1 VNRRTWSEYSSYMKE
16 AKKPTKGY
24 IAQNEAH
31 QEKKA
36 PVHQRQPINLS
47 IPTIP
52 IWAVFEAIQTTK
64 CDNKRDECYSINK
77 LRLRNE

>member
-16 AKKPTKGY
+16 AQKPTKGY

-36 PVHQRQPINLS
+36 PVHQRQPINPSMHTHNSNPGSL
-47 IPTIP
+47 
-52 IWAVFEAIQTTK
+52 
-64 CDNKRDECYSINK
+64 
-77 LRLRNE
+77 